1 MHAASP
7 SKTGG
12 CALAAVVALS
22 LLLVGIGWQQTGSAS
37 LGARSIFGLSG
48 KRFTNFKPIPKWQT
62 LLERYRAEEAKDARC
77 RRLQLGDCPYTEW
90 KGLIDKL
97 KYRDRMTQLREVN
110 DFANRWRYIE
120 DRVNWGVEDY
130 WETPGEFFAKAGDC
144 EDFAIVKFM
153 SLRALGFSNDELL
166 LVAVK
171 DQNLGIGHA
180 VTLVS
185 LHGETLLLD
194 NQVKDVRPAKRVR
207 HYQPVFSANETSW
220 WLYRP

>member
-1 MHAASP
+1 MPAVSRF
-7 SKTGG
+7 KTIHR
-12 CALAAVVALS
+12 ALATLAVVS
-22 LLLVGIGWQQTGSAS
+22 LLLVGIGWQEMGSAS
-37 LGARSIFGLSG
+37 LGAHSIFGLSG

-62 LLERYRAEEAKDARC
+62 LLERYRAEEAKDERC
-77 RRLQLGDCPYTEW
+77 RRLQQGNCPYTEW
-90 KGLIDKL
+90 LELIERL
-97 KYRDRMTQLREVN
+97 KYRDGMTQLREVN

-144 EDFAIVKFM
+144 EDYAIVKFM

-166 LVAVK
+166 LVAVN
-171 DQNLGIGHA
+171 DQNLGTGHA

-185 LHGETLLLD
+185 LHGRTLLLD
-194 NQVKDVRPAKRVR
+194 NQVKEVLPAERVR
-207 HYQPVFSANETSW
+207 HYQPVFSANEIEW